1 MCTIMTYPET
11 LPAEKLSK
19 ANSQKMVD
27 QLMDFDHLLS
37 QPFTRDDLQELFQKQ
52 ESRFSFCSCKGEYS
66 ILTDAEKE
74 LLAEL
79 DLVPEDKEKDNLLYS
94 ITAGIEKLS
103 LADRRRKMKSR
114 CVDTPQFKEYTRAI
128 PGGGGFWYTKS
139 CNSGRINVWLDNATF
154 GNSDQVGFYYVRW
167 QKSIFSCGSTAYDH
181 PVLIVQKNKLR
192 PDQIE
197 YMERK
202 CKETRE
208 S

>member
-19 ANSQKMVD
+19 ADSQKMVD

-37 QPFTRDDLQELFQKQ
+37 QPFARDDLQELFQKQ

-74 LLAEL
+74 LLAKL

-114 CVDTPQFKEYTRAI
+114 CVDTP
-128 PGGGGFWYTKS
+128 
-139 CNSGRINVWLDNATF
+139 
-154 GNSDQVGFYYVRW
+154 
-167 QKSIFSCGSTAYDH
+167 
-181 PVLIVQKNKLR
+181 
-192 PDQIE
+192 
-197 YMERK
+197 
-202 CKETRE
+202 
-208 S
+208 